1 MSAAL
6 WRHPRQNM
14 KIGLFLRRKVSF
26 PWSNVVVHDTHR
38 LCEGIWPPLH
48 WFCRVLGF
56 DKVGRALTLKGLNS
70 SL

>member
-6 WRHPRQNM
+6 WRHPRQNV

-26 PWSNVVVHDTHR
+26 PWSSVVVHDTHR
-38 LCEGIWPPLH
+38 LCEGIWPPL
-48 WFCRVLGF
+48 VLQGF